1 MKKLLLLIGAS
12 ARSQLRWATE
22 HIYWWLVLG
31 PLVVGFTYFT
41 VARVIDNLPP
51 FEPSPQVAVAVAAL
65 FEAVL
70 IALSLSRASAE
81 IYHLRRAE
89 SYFDALPVDTAT
101 HLRAGIITRLI
112 RTSFVAVAALLAH
125 SRAGAGALL
134 DSANLLPFI
143 LFIVLTSLAE
153 VFAALNWIHWG
164 HLKDKLAAF
173 VAVAIVV
180 VTVVLGAVLLALIIK
195 PDYLSQPFALW
206 LMIGSAVWSA
216 GVYFIVHRVHER
228 WRASD
233 IEYAKRLQSA
243 SRWSAFGAQALKR
256 RFPQVVAAQLARDL
270 QLTLRAFSSAV
281 YVVSGISALWAI
293 AVAVALT
300 TNLVP
305 TEVNTSGWLDAT
317 WLPQV
322 MAIKGACALVVAT
335 LAALV
340 PLLVA
345 YELPMMW
352 LERAAGA
359 AGLNLWEAKLW
370 YGRIVTSPAPLII
383 WAVGMLTGKAP
394 IAYGLPLLAECLF
407 LWWMISSLFGALS
420 FEMPERP
427 GLAIIVIET
436 IALAAGAF
444 AVMFWPAGLIIH
456 FQAMHSLTDRGKHM
470 ARLFLMTEDDG

>member
-41 VARVIDNLPP
+41 VGRVLDNLPP
-51 FEPSPQVAVAVAAL
+51 FEPSPAVAVACAAL

-81 IYHLRRAE
+81 IYHLRRPE
-89 SYFDALPVDTAT
+89 SYFDALPVDTAL
-101 HLRAGIITRLI
+101 HLRAATITRFT
-112 RTSFVAVAALLAH
+112 RTMFVAVAALFAH
-125 SRAGAGALL
+125 LRAGAGALL
-134 DSANLLPFI
+134 DSGTLIPFI
-143 LFIVLTSLAE
+143 LFILVISLAE

-164 HLKDKLAAF
+164 HAKDKLAAF
-173 VAVAIVV
+173 VAVA
-180 VTVVLGAVLLALIIK
+180 TVSVAVILGAALLALIIK
-195 PDYLSQPFALW
+195 PDYFSLTFKLW
-206 LMIGSAVWSA
+206 LMIVSAVFGA
-216 GVYFIVHRVHER
+216 ALCFVAHRLHAR

-233 IEYAKRLQSA
+233 IEYAKRLQSS
-243 SRWSAFGAQALKR
+243 SRWSAFSAQALKR

-281 YVVSGISALWAI
+281 YVVSGMSALWA
-293 AVAVALT
+293 VALVVALT

-305 TEVNTSGWLDAT
+305 TETSTSGWLNAT

-322 MAIKGACALVVAT
+322 MAIKAACALVVAT
-335 LAALV
+335 LAALA

-352 LERAAGA
+352 LERATGA
-359 AGLNLWEAKLW
+359 AGFDLWQAKLW
-370 YGRIVTSPAPLII
+370 YARIVTSPAPLII
-383 WAVGMLTGKAP
+383 WAAGMLTGKAP
-394 IAYGLPLLAECLF
+394 IMYALPLLAECLF
-407 LWWMISSLFGALS
+407 LWWLISSLFGALS
-420 FEMPERP
+420 FELPQRP

-436 IALAAGAF
+436 IALAAGSF
-444 AVMFWPAGLIIH
+444 GVMFWPAGLIIH

-470 ARLFLMTEDDG
+470 ARILLMTEGDV